1 MSDTPNNGHCQQ
13 NLRRVVIS
21 SLIGAVIE
29 WYDFF
34 LYGVVAG
41 IVFNK
46 IYFPDFDPTVGT
58 VLAFATFAVGFVARP
73 LGGIVFGHF
82 GDKLGRKKMLVLTLE
97 IMGVATVGIGLVP
110 SYETIGILAP
120 ILLVLCR
127 LAQGI
132 GIGGEWGGAVL
143 MAFESAPPHKRAF
156 YGSLP
161 QVGLALGLMLA
172 SGVIG
177 LLSFFLSDEAF
188 LAWGW
193 RVAFILSA
201 VLVGVGA
208 YIRISVQETQD
219 FSSARKKTE
228 QVKYPILAAFK
239 HYPRTLTACVGA
251 RFVEG
256 IAFNVFGVFSLT
268 YLTGSCGLDKTVS
281 LFIIVGAAAVM
292 AVAIPFWGMRA
303 DTWGRARIFGIAA
316 ILLGITAYPTFWVL
330 HNYSHN
336 VLLVFLAI
344 ALPFGI
350 IYGAAYAT
358 MSSLFSGS
366 FEPTVR
372 YSAVSFIYQFSGIFA
387 SGLTPMIATMLV
399 SSNAGQPWYLC
410 GYLLVAAVI
419 SSLSTIWITR
429 LHGREALP
437 PEPEETSARLPPSLL
452 ARGRTETAPG
462 AKPGMGHQRGTA
474 CQAVPL
480 SFCGAPP
487 SSRSLPPAQRGHRHG
502 RSTGAIRP
510 RRRQKSR
517 LNCMP
522 SPREGSFS
530 SGRDFLPHSL
540 CSSLSISSGPMV
552 SEASSLSMT
561 SA

>member
-110 SYETIGILAP
+110 SYESIGILAP

-177 LLSFFLSDEAF
+177 LLSFFLSGEAF
-188 LAWGW
+188 LA
-193 RVAFILSA
+193 
-201 VLVGVGA
+201 
-208 YIRISVQETQD
+208 
-219 FSSARKKTE
+219 
-228 QVKYPILAAFK
+228 
-239 HYPRTLTACVGA
+239 
-251 RFVEG
+251 
-256 IAFNVFGVFSLT
+256 
-268 YLTGSCGLDKTVS
+268 
-281 LFIIVGAAAVM
+281 
-292 AVAIPFWGMRA
+292 
-303 DTWGRARIFGIAA
+303 
-316 ILLGITAYPTFWVL
+316 
-330 HNYSHN
+330 
-336 VLLVFLAI
+336 
-344 ALPFGI
+344 
-350 IYGAAYAT
+350 
-358 MSSLFSGS
+358 
-366 FEPTVR
+366 
-372 YSAVSFIYQFSGIFA
+372 
-387 SGLTPMIATMLV
+387 
-399 SSNAGQPWYLC
+399 
-410 GYLLVAAVI
+410 
-419 SSLSTIWITR
+419 
-429 LHGREALP
+429 
-437 PEPEETSARLPPSLL
+437 
-452 ARGRTETAPG
+452 
-462 AKPGMGHQRGTA
+462 
-474 CQAVPL
+474 
-480 SFCGAPP
+480 
-487 SSRSLPPAQRGHRHG
+487 
-502 RSTGAIRP
+502 
-510 RRRQKSR
+510 
-517 LNCMP
+517 
-522 SPREGSFS
+522 
-530 SGRDFLPHSL
+530 
-540 CSSLSISSGPMV
+540 
-552 SEASSLSMT
+552 
-561 SA
+561 

>member
-97 IMGVATVGIGLVP
+97 IMGVATVGIGL
-110 SYETIGILAP
+110 
-120 ILLVLCR
+120 
-127 LAQGI
+127 
-132 GIGGEWGGAVL
+132 
-143 MAFESAPPHKRAF
+143 
-156 YGSLP
+156 
-161 QVGLALGLMLA
+161 
-172 SGVIG
+172 
-177 LLSFFLSDEAF
+177 LSFFLSDEAF

-201 VLVGVGA
+201 ILVGVGA

-219 FSSARKKTE
+219 FSSAKKKTE

-268 YLTGSCGLDKTVS
+268 YLANSCGLDKTVS
-281 LFIIVGAAAVM
+281 LFVIVGAAAVM

-330 HNYSHN
+330 HNFSHN

-344 ALPFGI
+344 SLPFGI

-399 SSNAGQPWYLC
+399 SSNDGQPWYLC

-429 LHGREALP
+429 LQGKEELP
-437 PEPEETSARLPPSLL
+437 HEPETSAR
-452 ARGRTETAPG
+452 
-462 AKPGMGHQRGTA
+462 
-474 CQAVPL
+474 
-480 SFCGAPP
+480 
-487 SSRSLPPAQRGHRHG
+487 
-502 RSTGAIRP
+502 
-510 RRRQKSR
+510 
-517 LNCMP
+517 
-522 SPREGSFS
+522 
-530 SGRDFLPHSL
+530 
-540 CSSLSISSGPMV
+540 
-552 SEASSLSMT
+552 
-561 SA
+561 

>member
-1 MSDTPNNGHCQQ
+1 MT
-13 NLRRVVIS
+13 
-21 SLIGAVIE
+21 
-29 WYDFF
+29 
-34 LYGVVAG
+34 LYQGV
-41 IVFNK
+41 
-46 IYFPDFDPTVGT
+46 T
-58 VLAFATFAVGFVARP
+58 
-73 LGGIVFGHF
+73 LGGTGNETGKRHPT
-82 GDKLGRKKMLVLTLE
+82 LGNN
-97 IMGVATVGIGLVP
+97 
-110 SYETIGILAP
+110 
-120 ILLVLCR
+120 
-127 LAQGI
+127 
-132 GIGGEWGGAVL
+132 
-143 MAFESAPPHKRAF
+143 
-156 YGSLP
+156 
-161 QVGLALGLMLA
+161 
-172 SGVIG
+172 
-177 LLSFFLSDEAF
+177 
-188 LAWGW
+188 
-193 RVAFILSA
+193 

-437 PEPEETSARLPPSLL
+437 HEPEETSAR
-452 ARGRTETAPG
+452 
-462 AKPGMGHQRGTA
+462 
-474 CQAVPL
+474 
-480 SFCGAPP
+480 
-487 SSRSLPPAQRGHRHG
+487 
-502 RSTGAIRP
+502 
-510 RRRQKSR
+510 
-517 LNCMP
+517 
-522 SPREGSFS
+522 
-530 SGRDFLPHSL
+530 
-540 CSSLSISSGPMV
+540 
-552 SEASSLSMT
+552 
-561 SA
+561 